1 MKTATIVLAAA
12 VLLAGPFARA
22 ELPPLLADS
31 ATLDRAYIPALMLTN
46 GKDPAKARAAH
57 AGYEAAWQRF
67 VANQRSARSG
77 DAEWAQVLAAIDR
90 ANAKARA
97 ALDAGAMKDAHDAQ
111 EEVRHAL
118 WHDRQAAKLRYQP
131 DLLTDFHATME
142 LIIADATAKPPTAI
156 GPAEIAKL
164 RGRLGTARASWQE
177 VKAAAW
183 EPADYG
189 LDGKRLQ
196 SYRAALD
203 AEDKALDELAAALD
217 AGDGARIATAA
228 TAIKP
233 PFARAY
239 AAFGVFPE

>member
-1 MKTATIVLAAA
+1 MRTATILLAAA
-12 VLLAGPFARA
+12 VLVAGPVARA

-31 ATLDRAYIPALMLTN
+31 ALLDRAYIPALMLSN
-46 GKDPAKARAAH
+46 GKDSAKARAAH

-67 VANQRSARSG
+67 VAGRRT
-77 DAEWAQVLAAIDR
+77 AQPAGEGWTKVLAEVDR

-118 WHDRQAAKLRYQP
+118 WHERQVAKLDYQP

-142 LIIADATAKPPTAI
+142 LIIADATARPPAAI
-156 GPAEIAKL
+156 GKAEIATL
-164 RGRLGTARASWQE
+164 RGRLGTARAAWQQ

-183 EPADYG
+183 DPADYG
-189 LDGKRLQ
+189 LDAKRLQ

-203 AEDKALDELAAALD
+203 AEDRALDELAAALD
-217 AGDGARIATAA
+217 AGDGARIAAAA

-239 AAFGVFPE
+239 AAFGVFPD